1 MCEEA
6 IITLIERQK
15 VRPLVKKQIADL
27 KVKKPE
33 EQYTSDLNRLQDQA
47 LYISHETAKVKNDL

>member
-6 IITLIERQK
+6 VITLIERQK

>member
-6 IITLIERQK
+6 VITLIEKQK

-33 EQYTSDLNRLQDQA
+33 EQYTSDLNRLQDHA
-47 LYISHETAKVKNDL
+47 LFISHETAKVKNDL